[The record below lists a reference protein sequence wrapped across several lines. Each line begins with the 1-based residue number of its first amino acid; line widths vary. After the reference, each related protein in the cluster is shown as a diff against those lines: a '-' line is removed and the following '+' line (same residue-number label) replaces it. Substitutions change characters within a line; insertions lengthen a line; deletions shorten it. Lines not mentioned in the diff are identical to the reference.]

1 MGTEIVRHGFGELER
16 QQQSE
21 TSLAAVVAREQAMVQ
36 ARFIMAERNPRRW
49 DDIRVRLLQHCDRPG
64 FALIARYK
72 KPAGKKQVNGQ
83 WVDSFAE
90 GFSARFAEV
99 ARQEV
104 GNLET
109 FARVTYETE
118 EVRVLSAGVLD
129 YQRNNSDVRDITISK
144 RVEKRGS
151 QDRKTKE
158 WGPPEGREVVGQ
170 RTNSRG
176 EVTYLVKA
184 TDDEVK
190 QRQNSEI
197 SKATRDETMRLI
209 PRDILDDCLERVMAT
224 LNDPKK
230 IDPGTMR
237 KRVIDAFAG
246 LSIMP
251 SDLITYLGC
260 ELEKASP
267 AQVAELRGLFTAIND
282 GDITFGE
289 ALEQKYGEQP
299 KDNPRTPEQV
309 AEEKLAAMKAR
320 QATEAT
326 KPADP
331 PADDAPKDETPADTN
346 AATTDPAPKRSQS
359 GFGFG
364 GKK

>member
-16 QQQSE
+16 QQQGE

-151 QDRKTKE
+151 QDRNTKE
-158 WGPPEGREVVGQ
+158 WRPPEGRDVVGQ

-176 EVTYLVKA
+176 EITYLVKA

-230 IDPGTMR
+230 VDPGTMR

-246 LSIMP
+246 ISIMP

-267 AQVAELRGLFTAIND
+267 SQVAELRGLYTAIND
-282 GDITFGE
+282 GDITFNE
-289 ALEQKYGEQP
+289 ALEQKYGGDQP

-309 AEEKLAAMKAR
+309 AEEKLAAMKTKQAP
-320 QATEAT
+320 ATEPT
-326 KPADP
+326 SEPAVEDVP
-331 PADDAPKDETPADTN
+331 VEAN
-346 AATTDPAPKRSQS
+346 AAGATDPAPKPGQR